1 MSNVRAVSHTQPQQC
16 ERLHVHVYVHPQRY
30 TKHAS
35 SQREEP
41 SREIILTRSHIRA
54 TADGYESIK
63 ISHREPRV
71 GRGNIS
77 NIRRADPFPAP
88 HPVLDHHPHWSPC
101 IIHLLSSSLIAPC
114 CLPFIRTF
122 IISAREKHFLSTA
135 PARISRTRAVNFSF
149 PSPYK
154 RFSFP
159 SFSPSPFPP
168 PMALPLSVS
177 LFPSLAHFL
186 RRFPRYVAWA

>member
-1 MSNVRAVSHTQPQQC
+1 MSNVCVITHNNVRVCTY
-16 ERLHVHVYVHPQRY
+16 VYVCTCPQRC

-41 SREIILTRSHIRA
+41 SRKIILTRSHIRA

-77 NIRRADPFPAP
+77 NIRRADPSPAP
-88 HPVLDHHPHWSPC
+88 HPFLDHPRWSPC

-114 CLPFIRTF
+114 CPAAYSHFYYLGARNIFYRLPRH
-122 IISAREKHFLSTA
+122 E
-135 PARISRTRAVNFSF
+135 
-149 PSPYK
+149 
-154 RFSFP
+154 
-159 SFSPSPFPP
+159 
-168 PMALPLSVS
+168 S
-177 LFPSLAHFL
+177 LGHGM
-186 RRFPRYVAWA
+186 